1 MVFSLGWRRARIVDR
16 VMNTAAR
23 RSSAGRIVSFFS
35 SAALGLALLTGCS
48 SDNVSCGL
56 DQCTVTMDRST
67 SASASVFGVEAKFV
81 SADANTV
88 TLEVAGEQIQLT
100 KGQQAV
106 DVAGLQV
113 SLDSITADQI
123 GFVVSR

>member
-1 MVFSLGWRRARIVDR
+1 
-16 VMNTAAR
+16 MNTAAP
-23 RSSAGRIVSFFS
+23 RIAALFT
-35 SAALGLALLTGCS
+35 SAALGLALLSGCS

-67 SASASVFGVEAKFV
+67 SASASVLGVEAKFV
-81 SADANTV
+81 SADSTTV

-106 DVAGLQV
+106 NVAGLQV
-113 SLDSITADQI
+113 SLDSITADQV